1 VQHSFQLSNRRLA
14 IVSLGFVLIASF
26 LGLRLVQKTVLEHA
40 SYTAIA
46 QSQQFERKEVTG
58 KRGQILIKDGQG
70 KATYPLA
77 TNQTTYS
84 LTVVPSQVSDK
95 HATSEK
101 LADVSGLSQDFIFE
115 QINNTKQYIPPL
127 KRKMTFDEAEEVRK
141 QKLEGVAVESEE
153 SRFYPED
160 SMAAQ
165 VLGFVNNDGQGQ
177 YGVES
182 YYNDLLTPKNGS
194 TGETK
199 DAEGNVVALGATTYD
214 APQDGDT
221 VVLTIDRNI
230 QYQAEQALQKAVEKF
245 SATGGSVVVMDPKT
259 GAIKAMASRPN
270 FDPNRFSAYGAEGFI
285 NPVISGTYE
294 PGSTFKPIIMA
305 SALDAGAVTPT
316 TTVNGTASVHVGDR
330 DIFNSEKRP
339 YGVETM
345 TQVIERSDNVGM
357 VFVQRQMGGQKM
369 YDYIQR
375 YGFGT
380 PTGIEL
386 SGEVSPGIT
395 PIEQLYDV
403 NFATMSFGQG
413 IAVTPIQLLA
423 ATGVF
428 ANQGKLMSP
437 HLVEQIQHQDG
448 KVETVEPKTIRQVI
462 SPQASSQIG
471 GMMVRV
477 VEAGAGKPAQVS
489 GYRVAGK
496 TGTAQIPNGTGGYE
510 EGTTIGN
517 FVGFAPVEDPRFVM
531 LVKIDRPKGVTY
543 AEESAAPTFGELAK
557 YLLTYYNVP
566 PSK

>member
-1 VQHSFQLSNRRLA
+1 VQHSFQQSNRRLA

-26 LGLRLVQKTVLEHA
+26 LGLRLLQKTILEHA

-58 KRGQILIKDGQG
+58 KRGQILVKDGQG

-84 LTVVPSQVSDK
+84 LAVVPSQVSDK
-95 HATSEK
+95 RATSEK
-101 LADVSGLSQDFIFE
+101 LAEASGLSQDYIFE

-127 KRKMTFDEAEEVRK
+127 KRKMTYDEAQQIEK
-141 QKLEGVAVESEE
+141 LKLEGVAVESEE

-165 VLGFVNNDGQGQ
+165 VLGFVNNDGSGQ

-182 YYNDLLTPKNGS
+182 YYDDLLAPKNGS
-194 TGETK
+194 KGETK
-199 DAEGNVVALGATTYD
+199 DAEGNVVALGNTTYD

-259 GAIKAMASRPN
+259 GAILAMASRPN
-270 FDPNRFSAYGAEGFI
+270 FDPNRFAAYGAEGYL
-285 NPVISGTYE
+285 NPIISSTYE
-294 PGSTFKPIIMA
+294 PGSTFKPIVMA

-316 TTVNGTASVHVGDR
+316 TTVNGTASVKVGDR
-330 DIFNSEKRP
+330 EIFNSEKKP

-357 VFVQRQMGGQKM
+357 VFVQRQLGGQKL
-369 YDYIQR
+369 YQYIQNF
-375 YGFGT
+375 GFGT

-386 SGEVSPGIT
+386 SGEVSPGLT

-413 IAVTPIQLLA
+413 IAVTPLQLLT
-423 ATGVF
+423 ATGAF

-448 KVETVEPKTIRQVI
+448 KVETVQPKTIRQVV
-462 SPQASSQIG
+462 SPQAASQVS

-477 VEAGAGKPAQVS
+477 VEAGAGRPAQVA

-496 TGTAQIPNGTGGYE
+496 TGTAQIPNGSGGYE
-510 EGTTIGN
+510 ENTTIGN
-517 FVGFAPVEDPRFVM
+517 FVGFAPVEDPKFIM
-531 LVKIDRPKGVTY
+531 LVKIDRPKGVTF
-543 AEESAAPTFGELAK
+543 AEESAAPTFGEMAK
-557 YLLTYYNVP
+557 YLLTYFNVP